1 MTMKKIAVFVLA
13 LLCVVALVGCSKKGE
28 ILLKEGAVKSVSVNF
43 DLPGYPYFFV
53 GEDAKAIVNC
63 LSGLELTPDS
73 GKTPR
78 ELNGGGWVIDIEY
91 EDGQVV
97 TLTHLERYIHAKADD
112 SWYKIEKD
120 QANAFDHLLS
130 ELAGRPAYTKG
141 GTLFQAGTVRHIS
154 VSSLPEGYDYS
165 YTGRKAQAIADYLVG
180 LDLVEDS
187 APPPPGGVWNIT
199 LEYEDGSTVKLY
211 HSANEYIGISGGLQ
225 YRMTYEQASAFDSL
239 LWELNENK

>member
-1 MTMKKIAVFVLA
+1 MKKIAVFVLA

-78 ELNGGGWVIDIEY
+78 ELTGGGWVIDIEY

-97 TLTHLERYIHAKADD
+97 TLTHLERYIHARADD

-141 GTLFQAGTVRHIS
+141 GTLFQERTPKPLWIIS
-154 VSSLPEGYDYS
+154 RSW
-165 YTGRKAQAIADYLVG
+165 I
-180 LDLVEDS
+180 
-187 APPPPGGVWNIT
+187 
-199 LEYEDGSTVKLY
+199 
-211 HSANEYIGISGGLQ
+211 
-225 YRMTYEQASAFDSL
+225 
-239 LWELNENK
+239 